1 MRTGG
6 ESASLRIETSRP
18 MPKFLV
24 EREIPGAGRL
34 SQAQLKSVAEEACV
48 AVQKM
53 GQRIHWIHSY
63 VADDKTYCVMI
74 AANEEAIREHARQC
88 GLPATRISEVKQMI
102 DPATAGV

>member
-1 MRTGG
+1 
-6 ESASLRIETSRP
+6 
-18 MPKFLV
+18 MPKYIV
-24 EREIPGAGRL
+24 EREIPGAGKL
-34 SQAQLKSVAEEACV
+34 NLQQLESVAEQACV

-63 VADDKTYCVMI
+63 IADDKSYCVMI

>member
-1 MRTGG
+1 
-6 ESASLRIETSRP
+6 
-18 MPKFLV
+18 MPKYIV
-24 EREIPGAGRL
+24 EREIPGAGKL
-34 SQAQLKSVAEEACV
+34 NPKQLEGVAEQACV

-63 VADDKTYCVMI
+63 IADDKTYCVMI

-88 GLPATRISEVKQMI
+88 GLPASRISEVKQMI

>member
-1 MRTGG
+1 MWYKKD
-6 ESASLRIETSRP
+6 EPKFP

-24 EREIPGAGRL
+24 EREIPGAGKL
-34 SQAQLKSVAEEACV
+34 TQTQLEGVAEQACM

-63 VADDKTYCVMI
+63 ITDDKSYCVMI
-74 AANEEAIREHARQC
+74 AANEEAVREHARQC

>member
-1 MRTGG
+1 
-6 ESASLRIETSRP
+6 

-63 VADDKTYCVMI
+63 VAADKTYCVMI

-88 GLPATRISEVKQMI
+88 GLPATRISEIRQMI

>member
-1 MRTGG
+1 
-6 ESASLRIETSRP
+6 

-24 EREIPGAGRL
+24 EREIPGAGKL
-34 SQAQLKSVAEEACV
+34 SQKQLKGVAEEACA

-63 VADDKTYCVMI
+63 VTADRTYCVMI
-74 AANEEAIREHARQC
+74 AANEEAVREHARQC
-88 GLPATRISEVKQMI
+88 GLPATRISEVAEMI

>member
-1 MRTGG
+1 
-6 ESASLRIETSRP
+6 
-18 MPKFLV
+18 MPKYLV
-24 EREIPGAGRL
+24 ERDIPGAGRL
-34 SQAQLKSVAEEACV
+34 NATQLKQVAEQACA

-63 VADDKTYCVMI
+63 VAGDRTYCVMI

-88 GLPATRISEVKQMI
+88 GLPATRISEVMQMI

>member
-1 MRTGG
+1 
-6 ESASLRIETSRP
+6 
-18 MPKFLV
+18 MPKYLV
-24 EREIPGAGRL
+24 EREIPGAGKL
-34 SQAQLKSVAEEACV
+34 SPTQLKHVAEQACV

-63 VADDKTYCVMI
+63 VTGDKTYCVMI

-88 GLPATRISEVKQMI
+88 NLPASRISEVKEMI

>member
-1 MRTGG
+1 
-6 ESASLRIETSRP
+6 
-18 MPKFLV
+18 MPKFIV
-24 EREIPGAGRL
+24 EREIPGAGSL

-63 VADDKTYCVMI
+63 VAMEKTYCVMI
-74 AANEEAIREHARQC
+74 AGNEEAIREHARQC
-88 GLPATRISEVKQMI
+88 GLPATRISEIKQMI